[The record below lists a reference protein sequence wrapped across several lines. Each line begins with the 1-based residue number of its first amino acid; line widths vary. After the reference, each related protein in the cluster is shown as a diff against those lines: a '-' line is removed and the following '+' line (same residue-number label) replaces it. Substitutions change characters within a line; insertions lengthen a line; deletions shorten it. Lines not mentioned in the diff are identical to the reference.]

1 MPGYLFLPLNLL
13 FVWGKGVGDDQNQ
26 EPNAWDGHSDAKM
39 DGVDDDVDDNFD
51 DDADDNQIKL
61 ITNEENEEA
70 WHNFPDVSPGRFCIP
85 WKLLHL

>member
-1 MPGYLFLPLNLL
+1 M
-13 FVWGKGVGDDQNQ
+13 VI
-26 EPNAWDGHSDAKM
+26 GHCDAKM
-39 DGVDDDVDDNFD
+39 GDADDNFD

-70 WHNFPDVSPGRFCIP
+70 WDNFSRSPVSPGRGIP